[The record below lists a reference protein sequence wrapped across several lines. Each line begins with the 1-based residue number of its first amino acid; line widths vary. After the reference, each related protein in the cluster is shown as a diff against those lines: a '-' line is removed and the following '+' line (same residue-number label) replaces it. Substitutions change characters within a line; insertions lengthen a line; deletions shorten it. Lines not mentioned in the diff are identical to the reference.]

1 MKKSRSPNYT
11 DRIRW
16 RIRLLW
22 VLIVAMLVYMVV
34 VVELGGGDSRRMTE
48 LAAVTSRI
56 IFFGGLIYVGTRIH
70 HNRKL
75 LKDMALLKEQRQLEM
90 DERNRYLHDKSG
102 GIVVDLLLL
111 ILLFVTN
118 TTALFDMAAFYTAF
132 AILAAAVVLKGVTYL
147 IYSRIS

>member
-22 VLIVAMLVYMVV
+22 VLIFAMLVYMVV

-70 HNRKL
+70 HNRKT
-75 LKDMALLKEQRQLEM
+75 A
-90 DERNRYLHDKSG
+90 ERHG
-102 GIVVDLLLL
+102 TFEG
-111 ILLFVTN
+111 T
-118 TTALFDMAAFYTAF
+118 
-132 AILAAAVVLKGVTYL
+132 AAAGNG
-147 IYSRIS
+147 